1 MSDVPFILDAD
12 AEALMTEETGA
23 PEIAPWRTPYPL
35 GFEAIDED
43 QDWLDR
49 RLWRLAATE
58 HAEDSG
64 GEGRPDDSGPP
75 RAQVIWIDIAQQR
88 SDLLDVLDGVISC
101 LTVVNDALESVLPN
115 RKDRKRL
122 SLFHSVLRLLGGG

>member
-64 GEGRPDDSGPP
+64 GEGRLDDSGAP
-75 RAQVIWIDIAQQR
+75 RAQVICIDI
-88 SDLLDVLDGVISC
+88 
-101 LTVVNDALESVLPN
+101 ALESVLPN

-122 SLFHSVLRLLGGG
+122 SLFHSVLGLLGGG